1 MLIQEDID
9 SLESIE
15 FTTRQETG
23 NPLSRFDIINSKN
36 GGTWIYN
43 K

>member
-1 MLIQEDID
+1 MFIQEDID

-15 FTTRQETG
+15 FTTQETG

-36 GGTWIYN
+36 GGT
-43 K
+43 